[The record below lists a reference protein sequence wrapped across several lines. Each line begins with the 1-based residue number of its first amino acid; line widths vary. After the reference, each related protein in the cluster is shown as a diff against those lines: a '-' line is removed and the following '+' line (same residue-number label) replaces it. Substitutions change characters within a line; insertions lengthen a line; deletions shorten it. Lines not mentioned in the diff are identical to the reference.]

1 MINFEEFSKIEV
13 RIGKIVEAE
22 RVPETDK
29 LIRMQV
35 DLGEESLRQ
44 IVSGIAEW
52 YGPEDL
58 IGKLIPIVANLEPRK
73 FKGVESQGMIMAA
86 KDETGKPIL
95 LHPADEVSPGA
106 SVV

>member
-1 MINFEEFSKIEV
+1 MIDFETFSKIEV
-13 RIGKIVEAE
+13 RIGKVVEAE

-35 DLGEESLRQ
+35 DLGEEELRQ

-52 YGPEDL
+52 YSPEDL
-58 IGKLIPIVANLEPRK
+58 MGKLIPIVANLEPRK

-86 KDETGKPIL
+86 KGEDGKPIL
-95 LHPADEVSPGA
+95 LHPADEVAPGS

>member
-1 MINFEEFSKIEV
+1 MITFEDFSKIEV
-13 RIGKIVEAE
+13 RIGKVLEAE

-35 DLGEESLRQ
+35 DLGEESPRQ

-52 YGPEDL
+52 YSPEDL
-58 IGKLIPIVANLEPRK
+58 IGRLIPIVVNLEPRK

-86 KDETGKPIL
+86 KNDDEKPVL
-95 LHPADEVSPGA
+95 LHPQDDVPPGA
-106 SVV
+106 VVV